1 MGARHAIAG
10 RPLGGATAEVLVLG
24 ATSLVG
30 SHFVEYGRFGVAA
43 AGRASPA
50 AAGLRVERF
59 TELDVSQP
67 ELVRAVVRSA
77 PETVVVNFAA
87 RTDVDP
93 VERERSAP
101 TAPGGTAWTV
111 NALAPEAVASA
122 SRTSGKFFVQISTDF
137 VFDGVDGPYDERA
150 ARSPFSDRVS
160 WYGWT
165 KSEGERLASEAGS
178 EMAIVR
184 ISFPYRATFSRK
196 LDFARRMLERYRQ
209 GSLPPLYANQQI
221 TPTWVPDVTEA
232 LGVVIRRR
240 LAGVFHVASPEVT
253 SPLEFGRELIGR
265 VEGSAPA
272 LPAGTLEAPRPGSGI
287 APRPIRGGL
296 RSRRSE
302 ELGIRPTP
310 WRRGI
315 ERLANGE
322 EGGA

>member
-1 MGARHAIAG
+1 MS
-10 RPLGGATAEVLVLG
+10 RPE
-24 ATSLVG
+24 
-30 SHFVEYGRFGVAA
+30 E
-43 AGRASPA
+43 
-50 AAGLRVERF
+50 
-59 TELDVSQP
+59 
-67 ELVRAVVRSA
+67 VRAAVQSA

-93 VERERSAP
+93 VERERTSPASPSGSAW
-101 TAPGGTAWTV
+101 AV
-111 NALAPEAVASA
+111 NALGPESVAA
-122 SRTSGKFFVQISTDF
+122 ACRAGGKFFVQISTDF
-137 VFDGVDGPYDERA
+137 VFDGTEGPYDERA

-165 KSEGERLASEAGS
+165 KSEGERLASQAVS

-184 ISFPYRATFSRK
+184 VSFPYRATFAGK

-232 LGVVIRRR
+232 LEVLIRRR
-240 LAGVFHVASPEVT
+240 LSGVFHVASPEVT
-253 SPLEFGRELIGR
+253 NPLEFGRELIDR
-265 VEGSAPA
+265 VEGSTPA
-272 LPAGTLEAPRPGSGI
+272 LTAGTLEAPRPGSGI

-302 ELGIRPTP
+302 ELGLRWTS

-315 ERLANGE
+315 ERLAKGE
-322 EGGA
+322 EGGT